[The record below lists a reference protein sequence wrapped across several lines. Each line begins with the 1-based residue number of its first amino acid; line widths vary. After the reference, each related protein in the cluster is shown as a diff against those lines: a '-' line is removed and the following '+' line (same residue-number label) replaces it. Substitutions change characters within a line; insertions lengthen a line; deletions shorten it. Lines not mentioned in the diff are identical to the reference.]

1 MLDFCRTPGHGGDMS
16 SNENSTRHAAETYVA
31 SWRDKDFT
39 RFRTV
44 LADDVTFSG
53 PLAQLSGIDDVAK
66 GMEGLGQITT
76 DVVVRRMVVDGA
88 DVITWFD
95 LHTRIADPT
104 PVANWSH
111 VEDGKI
117 TRIQVTFDPRGLVG

>member
-1 MLDFCRTPGHGGDMS
+1 MTNTENRT
-16 SNENSTRHAAETYVA
+16 RQAAETYLD
-31 SWRDKDFT
+31 SWRNKDFA
-39 RFRTV
+39 RFRTA

-53 PLAQLSGIDDVAK
+53 PLARLSGIDDVVK

-76 DVVVRRMVVDGA
+76 DVVVQRMVVDGD

-95 LHTRIADPT
+95 LHTSVADPT

-117 TRIQVTFDPRGLVG
+117 TSIRVTFDPRGLVG